1 MLQKVSQISFES
13 VEKYAR
19 MGVYLQNQ
27 KWKFILEF
35 STEKLLRFGSFRRPR
50 GMLQVTHSFEYFSF
64 LLSMTLLK
72 VDVVWQASVAFMAK

>member
-1 MLQKVSQISFES
+1 MLQKVSFES

-19 MGVYLQNQ
+19 MGFTFTYKIKNGNLV
-27 KWKFILEF
+27 LEF
-35 STEKLLRFGSFRRPR
+35 STEKLLRFESFRRPH
-50 GMLQVTHSFEYFSF
+50 GMLQIAHSFEYFSF